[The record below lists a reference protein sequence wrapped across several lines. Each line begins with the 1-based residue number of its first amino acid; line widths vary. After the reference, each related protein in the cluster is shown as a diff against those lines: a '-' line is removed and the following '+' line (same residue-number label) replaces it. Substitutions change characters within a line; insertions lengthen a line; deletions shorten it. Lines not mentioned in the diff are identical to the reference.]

1 MTDASDHKILIW
13 SPVERRVVGGV
24 QHVIRRL
31 ADHLRT
37 RERNVEVVWTEDA
50 DEEAGRV
57 CSLYVRPSSR
67 RPLHLPSLAR
77 AVRLLLRVRPSV
89 VNVHFATAG
98 AWYFVLLRPFFRYRL
113 VLSLHGSD
121 LLVPRAQDADY
132 LPTLLAGADRVT
144 VVSDHLLDRAR
155 SLAPDGPPI
164 ETVPNGVDLHFW
176 SPAPAVAPRDGP
188 LLAVGR
194 LEPVKGFDVLLQA
207 FAEARRNCPA
217 ARLEIV
223 GHGTG
228 RADLERL
235 AGELGVADAVVFA
248 GAQDQAAVRERLRR
262 ASAFVLPSRSEG
274 MPLSLLEAMAC
285 GAPCVATRVGGVEE
299 VLDGHG
305 LTVSPEAPDA
315 LAQALVETLERPEAA
330 RARAATGMGRVR
342 AFDEAAANARYEAL
356 LTGET

>member
-1 MTDASDHKILIW
+1 MTYASDDKILIW
-13 SPVERRVVGGV
+13 SPVERQVVGGV

-37 RERNVEVVWTEDA
+37 RHRNVEVAWTEGVEGETD
-50 DEEAGRV
+50 RV
-57 CSLYVRPSSR
+57 CSLHVRPSKR

-98 AWYFVLLRPFFRYRL
+98 AWYFVLLRPLFRYRL
-113 VLSLHGSD
+113 VMSVHGSD
-121 LLVPRAQDADY
+121 LLVPYAQDEDY
-132 LPTLLAGADRVT
+132 LPTLLSGADQVT

-164 ETVPNGVDLHFW
+164 ETVPNGVDLDFW
-176 SPAPAVAPRDGP
+176 SPPPDAAPRDGP

-207 FAEARRNCPA
+207 FAETKRNCPA

-223 GHGTG
+223 GDGTR
-228 RADLERL
+228 RADLERI
-235 AGELGVADAVVFA
+235 AGELGVADAVAFP
-248 GAQDQAAVRERLRR
+248 GAQDKAAVRERLRR
-262 ASAFVLPSRSEG
+262 TSGFVLPSRSEG
-274 MPLSLLEAMAC
+274 MPLSLIEAMAC

-299 VLDGHG
+299 VLAGSG
-305 LTVSPEAPDA
+305 LVVSPEEPDA
-315 LAQALVETLERPEAA
+315 LAEALVETLQQPEATQ
-330 RARAATGMGRVR
+330 ARAAEGMERVR
-342 AFDEAAANARYEAL
+342 AFDEVAANARYEAL
-356 LTGET
+356 LTDDA